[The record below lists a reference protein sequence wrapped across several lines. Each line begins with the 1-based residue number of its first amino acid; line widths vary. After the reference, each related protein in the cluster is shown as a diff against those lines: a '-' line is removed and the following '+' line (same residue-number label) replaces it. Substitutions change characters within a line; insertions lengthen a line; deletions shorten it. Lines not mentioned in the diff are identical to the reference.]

1 MWRTRLSE
9 CCHKPPAGLLD
20 PAAVPVGTMDS
31 GSCLTVPQRIAVAL
45 LWIYKA
51 SISPLLC
58 SACKFHPT
66 CSEYARQA
74 ILAHG
79 LPRGSWLA
87 VKRLLRCRPFS
98 PGGIDPVPEATGPKD
113 A

>member
-9 CCHKPPAGLLD
+9 CCRKPPAGLID
-20 PAAVPVGTMDS
+20 PLVRPAREMDPI
-31 GSCLTVPQRIAVAL
+31 GSQTIPQRIAVTL
-45 LWIYKA
+45 LWMYKTT
-51 SISPLLC
+51 ISPLLC

-74 ILAHG
+74 IVTHG
-79 LPRGSWLA
+79 LVQGSWLA

-98 PGGIDPVPEATGPKD
+98 PGGLDPVPELTGPKD

>member
-9 CCHKPPAGLLD
+9 CCRKPPAGWID
-20 PAAVPVGTMDS
+20 PLAGPAREMGPI
-31 GSCLTVPQRIAVAL
+31 GSQTIPQRIAVTL
-45 LWIYKA
+45 LWMYKTT
-51 SISPLLC
+51 ISPLLW

-74 ILAHG
+74 IVTHG
-79 LPRGSWLA
+79 LVQGSWLA
-87 VKRLLRCRPFS
+87 LKRLLRCRPFS
-98 PGGIDPVPEATGPKD
+98 PGGIDPVPELTGPKD